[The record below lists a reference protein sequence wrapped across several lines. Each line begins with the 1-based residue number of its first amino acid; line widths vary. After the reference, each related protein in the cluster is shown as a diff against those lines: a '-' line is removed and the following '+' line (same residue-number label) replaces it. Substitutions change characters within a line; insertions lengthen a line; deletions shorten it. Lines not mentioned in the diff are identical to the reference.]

1 MIKTILL
8 RINFVHHI
16 LAICYSIVYKTKI
29 KKLDKYWIH
38 KKKKNFYINFHPIKN
53 LDIFIENYKSFTKY
67 YNPKKNDVI
76 FDLGSGLGQETL
88 YFSKKIG
95 NRGKVFSFEP
105 DPRLFNVM
113 KTIISLNKLKNV
125 KLYDKAFFSKN
136 NKSIKFNLVENWMQN
151 SINSNKD
158 SKKYVKIKTIT
169 LDDVIKKNEINKID
183 FAKFNIEGAE
193 KFLQNGNKKFLDICK
208 NVGISCHDFIDGKEF
223 KTFEIVKKILIRNNF
238 EIKKNE
244 SKNKIFRYYLYARKK
259 LN

>member
-1 MIKTILL
+1 M
-8 RINFVHHI
+8 
-16 LAICYSIVYKTKI
+16 
-29 KKLDKYWIH
+29 
-38 KKKKNFYINFHPIKN
+38 
-53 LDIFIENYKSFTKY
+53 
-67 YNPKKNDVI
+67 
-76 FDLGSGLGQETL
+76 GQETL

-113 KTIISLNKLKNV
+113 KKIISLNKLKNV
-125 KLYDKAFFSKN
+125 RLYDKAFFSQN
-136 NKSIKFNLVENWMQN
+136 NKLIKFNLVENWMQN
-151 SINSNKD
+151 SINSNKE
-158 SKKYVKIKTIT
+158 SKQYVKIKTIT
-169 LDDVIKKNEINKID
+169 LDDVNKKNKINKID